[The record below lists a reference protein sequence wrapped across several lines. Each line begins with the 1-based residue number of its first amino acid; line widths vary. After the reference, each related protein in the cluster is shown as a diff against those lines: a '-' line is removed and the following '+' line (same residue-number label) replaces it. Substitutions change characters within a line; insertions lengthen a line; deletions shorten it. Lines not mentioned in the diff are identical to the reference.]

1 MDPGHPGYTPGYGNF
16 GEEYN
21 DGQFYGAANI
31 ASGQP
36 EAFYGNNAREYSES
50 YGGSISFNPD
60 APLYDPHAGMIN
72 YSGNH
77 PAAVASM
84 SPAVEPGYY
93 FPLEGIQP
101 QIFGAPVS
109 CLAYDKEYQ
118 AIFVASATQSLSRG
132 RFNHRASMLVVHSTM
147 DGMLYSSVAGHPEAP
162 PKVLNSTYV
171 SIYGSPPPV
180 AMGLRT
186 LPSHAFRPVEGGV
199 DPALPE
205 NGPPIFQTGIR
216 TLLPTGQGY
225 VASVSPS
232 GVRLHSHGGLQLVD
246 HHTEGMLCG
255 TLHPHHPDSQPTHLT
270 VGGQAL
276 GKDISDKSGNQQVL
290 CMDMWSDLRVVASYG
305 TDRRP
310 TSSSSSTAVTTMAT
324 LDARSAVVAGCT
336 DGTIRMIDSRM
347 RELANIRSHFGGVVS
362 LAVSPDGTLLA
373 TTGFGSRGQADN
385 GPLYAFPDPTVFLY
399 DMRFLGRG
407 GIPHPFAGV
416 GAGPRFVS
424 FLPETDGFAPNRF
437 VVASGQGG
445 GGLQILEP
453 FQESVDVTSHS
464 FIVPALA
471 RSETITA
478 MNVFE
483 DRLGLGTSRG
493 NVIQYQLA
501 GLKGSRKKVLQLPS
515 FNPPPPAMSINPT
528 ILSAGDPGL
537 RTGMTDAIKSV
548 FSAYVLT
555 KEATVSSVRDSSSF
569 GALMSKPLIG
579 GGKLHVSSCLLQN
592 ATQSIDFLQTIPTS
606 NLEIDLLEDFSR
618 NPYRPPGREPQP
630 NPNKLLQ
637 TTKLYRIAYEDSLNR
652 SKKGAKK
659 DRGAEGD
666 GETAGEGD
674 GMDIPP
680 TYRLTMRPAGK
691 MAGLFSHADSNASGF
706 LPGWDYPPTM
716 PNAFVPSVLM
726 VLYCI
731 PETRKAM
738 LCAQTVER
746 VNLSWKDKTLTPEIG
761 FLFHR
766 IDSLSRFGL
775 IYPSSIPGN
784 SARLEAWAPMN
795 FMSCLASTPEA
806 EQLQILDGSPAAV
819 DMPRRAE
826 AFYRFLLYQI
836 DKESTGGE
844 KVMEQLGGINFTSVN
859 EFVNGKGS
867 PTTSSTRVMTVEMYY
882 EPFLRKEETSHFGE
896 VLQQT
901 LCREM
906 PLRAWNPESGKYHT
920 ILQRKIATSLPKLL
934 SISCACAGRKEEE
947 GLKLW
952 RGNIPFGW
960 LPEEIEIELTARGNV
975 VVRQLNYDRETKENV
990 WKEYVG
996 KGSIPDVVSEV
1007 IAQSKSQEVDSK
1019 RRYRLEAVVSLV
1031 RDDFD
1036 RKGVEYIGGVVGHQV
1051 LHARVPKSTALRVM
1065 KSQMEEI
1072 SSTLQKIY
1080 RYESTIVN
1088 SSDATSLEG
1097 RLQQLEQHIR
1107 EMEVDASQ
1115 DEWHLMNGY
1124 TVSKSSSQDAR
1135 AFHQKFREPS
1145 LCIFRAQDIVHQDT
1159 DPPSAKFS
1167 VPPEIM
1173 RTQSLTNSVKSPHA
1187 PNQRPNVLPS
1197 EGDYIA
1203 FDAEFVSVQEEMS
1216 TLAENGAK
1224 VTIQEPRHVIAR
1236 ISIID
1241 CTTRAIIIDDH
1252 VVPREPVV
1260 DYLTRFSGIIEKDLD
1275 PKSSTKHLISTRA
1288 AYLKLRLLVERG
1300 CIFVGHGLK
1309 QDFWTANLAVPPSQ
1323 IVDTV
1328 EIYHK
1333 PAHRFISLRFL
1344 ANFVLKRDMQ
1354 QEIHDSVEDATS
1366 AFELYRQSVELK
1378 RQGKF
1383 DELLD
1388 ELYAHG
1394 QKTDWKIGVEH
1405 D

>member
-1 MDPGHPGYTPGYGNF
+1 MDPNHPGFTPGYGNY
-16 GEEYN
+16 GGGYN
-21 DGQFYGAANI
+21 DGQFYGAGDLA
-31 ASGQP
+31 AGQQ
-36 EAFYGNNAREYSES
+36 EGFHGNTAGAYGESS
-50 YGGSISFNPD
+50 YGGSMPFNPA
-60 APLYDPHAGMIN
+60 APLYDPNAGMVD
-72 YSGNH
+72 YSGHH
-77 PAAVASM
+77 PAAPVA
-84 SPAVEPGYY
+84 PAVEPGFY
-93 FPLEGIQP
+93 FPLEGLQP
-101 QIFGAPVS
+101 QIFGAPVNS
-109 CLAYDKEYQ
+109 LAYDKEYQ

-132 RFNHRASMLVVHSTM
+132 RFNHRASMLVAHSTV
-147 DGMLYSSVAGHPEAP
+147 DGMLYSSVAGHPEGP
-162 PKVLNSTYV
+162 PKVLNSIYE

-186 LPSHAFRPVEGGV
+186 LPSHAFRPVEGGA

-205 NGPPIFQTGIR
+205 NGPRIFQTGIR
-216 TLLPTGQGY
+216 TLLPTGHGY

-232 GVRLHSHGGLQLVD
+232 GVRLHSHGGLQLAD

-255 TLHPHHPDSQPTHLT
+255 TLHPHHPDGQPTHLT

-290 CMDMWSDLRVVASYG
+290 CMDMWSDLRVVASYT
-305 TDRRP
+305 TDRRA

-347 RELANIRSHFGGVVS
+347 REMAKIRSHFGGVVS

-373 TTGFGSRGQADN
+373 TTGFGSRGQADM

-399 DMRFLGRG
+399 DIRFLGRG

-416 GAGPRFVS
+416 GAGPRLVS
-424 FLPETDGFAPNRF
+424 FLPEIDGFASNRF

-453 FQESVDVTSHS
+453 FQESIDVTSHN
-464 FIVPALA
+464 FIVPVLA
-471 RSETITA
+471 RGETITA
-478 MNVFE
+478 MNVAE

-501 GLKGSRKKVLQLPS
+501 GLEGSQKKILELPS
-515 FNPPPPAMSINPT
+515 FTPPPPALSIDPA
-528 ILSAGDPGL
+528 ILSAGDPSI
-537 RTGMTDAIKSV
+537 RNGMTDAMKSV
-548 FSAYVLT
+548 FSAYILT
-555 KEATVSSVRDSSSF
+555 KEATVSSVRNSASF
-569 GALMSKPLIG
+569 GPLMSKPLIG
-579 GGKLHVSSCLLQN
+579 GGKVQVSSSLLQN
-592 ATQSIDFLQTIPTS
+592 ATHSVDFIQTIPTS
-606 NLEIDLLEDFSR
+606 NLEIDLLDDFSR
-618 NPYRPPGREPQP
+618 SQYRRPGWEPQP

-637 TTKLYRIAYEDSLNR
+637 TTKLYRMAYMESLNR
-652 SKKGAKK
+652 PKKGGRR
-659 DRGAEGD
+659 DRDGD
-666 GETAGEGD
+666 DYEETAEEGNR
-674 GMDIPP
+674 MDIPS
-680 TYRLTMRPAGK
+680 TYRLIMRPAGK
-691 MAGLFSHADSNASGF
+691 LAGLFSHADFNASGT

-738 LCAQTVER
+738 LRAQTVDR

-766 IDSLSRFGL
+766 INALSRFGL

-836 DKESTGGE
+836 DKESTKGE
-844 KVMEQLGGINFTSVN
+844 KMMEQLGGMAFTSVN
-859 EFVNGKGS
+859 EFVNGKGA
-867 PTTSSTRVMTVEMYY
+867 PTTSSTRAMTVDMYY
-882 EPFLRKEETSHFGE
+882 EPFLCKDGTSSFGE

-920 ILQRKIATSLPKLL
+920 IVQRKIATSLPKLL

-952 RGNIPFGW
+952 RGSIPFGW

-975 VVRQLNYDRETKENV
+975 IVRQLEYDRETKENV

-996 KGSIPDVVSEV
+996 KGSIPDAVSEV
-1007 IAQSKSQEVDSK
+1007 IAQTKNQELDRK

-1036 RKGVEYIGGVVGHQV
+1036 RKGVEHIGGVVGHQV
-1051 LHARVPKSTALRVM
+1051 LHVRVPKSTALQVM
-1065 KSQMEEI
+1065 KSQVEET
-1072 SSTLQKIY
+1072 SSILQKIPG
-1080 RYESTIVN
+1080 YESTIVN
-1088 SSDATSLEG
+1088 SSDVGSLET
-1097 RLQQLEQHIR
+1097 RLQQLEQR
-1107 EMEVDASQ
+1107 MSEMQVDTSTG
-1115 DEWHLMNGY
+1115 EWYLMNGY
-1124 TVSKSSSQDAR
+1124 AVSKSSSQDAR

-1145 LCIFRAQDIVHQDT
+1145 LCIFRAQDSVDEDA
-1159 DPPSAKFS
+1159 DPPYTQFT
-1167 VPPEIM
+1167 VPPEIV

-1187 PNQRPNVLPS
+1187 PNQRPNVLPG
-1197 EGDYIA
+1197 EGDYVA

-1216 TLAENGAK
+1216 TLANNGAK

-1241 CTTRAIIIDDH
+1241 CRSRSIVIDDH

-1288 AYLKLRLLVERG
+1288 AYLKLRLLIERG

-1309 QDFWTANLAVPPSQ
+1309 QDFWTANLAVPQSQ

-1333 PAHRFISLRFL
+1333 PAQRFISLRFL

-1354 QEIHDSVEDATS
+1354 QDIHDSVEDATA
-1366 AFELYRQSVELK
+1366 AFELYRKSVELK

-1383 DELLD
+1383 SDLLD

-1394 QKTDWKIGVEH
+1394 QKTDWKIGVE
-1405 D
+1405 DD